1 MEVFIGFVS
10 PYPYNWAPNG
20 WALCNG
26 ALVPIQQYSAVFA
39 LLGTQFGGNGTT
51 TFGLPDLRGR
61 TIVGMGQQ
69 PTGGTNYV
77 VGAFGGKESVTLL
90 ANQVS
95 TPALSGNVAVS
106 TAAAATPTPT
116 LTNGQTAYLANAA
129 AGSAGN
135 ALKGLYT
142 TTAPTQGSI
151 ANVPITVSGSTATNP
166 VPVMNPFLALNFCIA
181 MVGIFPSR
189 N

>member
-1 MEVFIGFVS
+1 MDVFIGFVS
-10 PYPYNWAPNG
+10 PYPYNWAPKN

-26 ALVPIQQYSAVFA
+26 ALISISQNSALFA
-39 LLGTQFGGNGTT
+39 LLGVQFGGNGVS

-61 TIVGMGQQ
+61 TVVGMGQQ
-69 PTGGTNYV
+69 PSGGTNYQ
-77 VGAFGGKESVTLL
+77 VGAFGGQENVTLVG
-90 ANQVS
+90 NQV
-95 TPALSGNVAVS
+95 PAIAANVAVS
-106 TAAAATPTPT
+106 TAAATTATPA

-151 ANVPITVSGSTATNP
+151 ANVPVTISGAGGGNP
-166 VPVMNPFLALNFCIA
+166 VPLMNPYLALNFCIA
-181 MVGIFPSR
+181 LFGIFPSR

>member
-1 MEVFIGFVS
+1 MEVFMGFVS

-26 ALVPIQQYSAVFA
+26 ALVPIQQYQAIFA

-69 PTGGTNYV
+69 PGGTNYL
-77 VGAFGGKESVTLL
+77 VGAFGGKENVTLIS
-90 ANQVS
+90 NQVP
-95 TPALSGNVAVS
+95 TPALSANVAVS
-106 TAAAATPTPT
+106 TAAATTATPA

-129 AGSAGN
+129 AGSAAN

-151 ANVPITVSGSTATNP
+151 ANVPVTLSGGGGGGSP
-166 VPVMNPFLALNFCIA
+166 VPVMNPYLALNFCIA
-181 MVGIFPSR
+181 MTGIFPSR